1 MYSEFTTYFLVSIKA
16 SILANLEAALKHHQ
30 VVRSEDKEEEQLFEA
45 MQRKFVGKSIT
56 QLHQIAVSQEEI
68 KLMLHDLW
76 QVKYLISESV
86 YHWALQQ
93 LLEVSQEEKDVASD
107 SNAHDLLSPTESCEP
122 IFSKDTIYHASICC
136 HALTRCNAGDYQK
149 FFKNKETV
157 PGHSFQAVSISR
169 PTPDSNQ
176 HERYLIARQGESK
189 YYIAFESQPQLS
201 QWREK
206 YQSFVEGLSFIIL
219 NVKIADFLLCT
230 GRVMICMSLFCI
242 ILCI

>member
-1 MYSEFTTYFLVSIKA
+1 
-16 SILANLEAALKHHQ
+16 
-30 VVRSEDKEEEQLFEA
+30 

-68 KLMLHDLW
+68 KLMLHNLW

-93 LLEVSQEEKDVASD
+93 LLEVSQEEKDLASD
-107 SNAHDLLSPTESCEP
+107 SNTHDILSPIESCEP
-122 IFSKDTIYHASICC
+122 LFSKDTIYHASICC

-149 FFKNKETV
+149 FFKDKETV

-189 YYIAFESQPQLS
+189 YYIAFESQPHLS

-206 YQSFVEGLSFIIL
+206 YQSFVEGLFPLYSKCANRGFP
-219 NVKIADFLLCT
+219 
-230 GRVMICMSLFCI
+230 SLHWKGDDMYVLVFYNK
-242 ILCI
+242 L

>member
-1 MYSEFTTYFLVSIKA
+1 MYSEFITYFLVSIKT
-16 SILANLEAALKHHQ
+16 SIITNLEMDLKRLQ
-30 VVRSEDKEEEQLFEA
+30 VVQSEGKEEAQSLEVV
-45 MQRKFVGKSIT
+45 QRMFVGKSLT

-68 KLMLHDLW
+68 KALLHDLW
-76 QVKYLISESV
+76 QVKCLVTKSV

-93 LLEVSQEEKDVASD
+93 LLEVFQEEKDLASD
-107 SNAHDLLSPTESCEP
+107 SNAHNLLSPTETCEP
-122 IFSKDTIYHASICC
+122 LFSKDTIYHASICC

-149 FFKNKETV
+149 FFNDKELV

-189 YYIAFESQPQLS
+189 YYIAFESQPHLS

-219 NVKIADFLLCT
+219 NVKIVDFILRT